1 MTALASTT
9 DYETL
14 TGQHLDDAEVTRV
27 GDLLEMASEAVL
39 AGAHG
44 QNITSQT
51 YTDATLYVHEGR
63 FLFPQRPVTAVSS
76 VVVDGTTYT
85 TDDYRWIPGGD
96 GRPAELIYRVSGYD
110 RPWPYHEA
118 VVTYTAGWATVP
130 FPLRAAVVAM
140 ASGAYRGSTNT
151 VITTTAGGAPIPEYP
166 AINIALTALK
176 LTPAVQAVID
186 TWCKVRL
193 PASVEVSRG

>member
-1 MTALASTT
+1 MTALASTN

-14 TGQHLDDAEVTRV
+14 TGQHLDEAEVARV
-27 GDLLEMASEAVL
+27 EDLLEMASEAVL

-51 YTDATLYVHEGR
+51 YTGITLYAYEGR

-85 TDDYRWIPGGD
+85 TDDYRWTSGGD

-118 VVTYTAGWATVP
+118 VVTFTAGWATVP
-130 FPLRAAVVAM
+130 APLRAAVVAV
-140 ASGAYRGSTNT
+140 ASGAYRGSADT
-151 VITTTAGGAPIPEYP
+151 VLTATAGGALIPEYP
-166 AINIALTALK
+166 AQNLNLLAMKI
-176 LTPAVQAVID
+176 TPAVQAVID
-186 TWCKVRL
+186 QLCKVRG
-193 PASVEVSRG
+193 PSSIDVVRG